1 MKTSKRS
8 AFSFI
13 VFFLTQ
19 ASTKSEKELLNT
31 STETLKQL
39 SEMMNEFRGN
49 KAAKRSA
56 FCERFLWSQIT
67 IRRYSQKNSVI
78 VYNWFFDLF
87 E

>member
-1 MKTSKRS
+1 MTNELHTSTEARKQLAEIRNGIRGMKTSKRS

-56 FCERFLWSQIT
+56 FCERFL
-67 IRRYSQKNSVI
+67 
-78 VYNWFFDLF
+78 
-87 E
+87 